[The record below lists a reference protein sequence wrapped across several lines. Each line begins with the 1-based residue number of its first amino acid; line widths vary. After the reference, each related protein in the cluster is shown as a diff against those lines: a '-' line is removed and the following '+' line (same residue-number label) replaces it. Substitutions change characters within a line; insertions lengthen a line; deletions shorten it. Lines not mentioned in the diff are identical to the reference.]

1 LVWAKDTNERKKMN
15 SRYFVIKKI
24 LLSIVLGLLLGAL
37 VSEVPFLFLR
47 DTARMPRQ
55 IVLTIP
61 AGTADEVAR
70 GEQPP
75 SIPQNMTF
83 VVGDRLLV
91 ENDDSVDHKLGPL
104 WIPANSSAQL
114 SLDQEENLAYE
125 CSFQPG
131 NYFGLDVREPLTS
144 GTRIY
149 GIMYVAL
156 PMAILIALYSFGM
169 PPKKKENVVA

>member
-1 LVWAKDTNERKKMN
+1 MPRT
-15 SRYFVIKKI
+15 FIIKRI
-24 LLSIVLGLLLGAL
+24 LLSILLGLLIGVM

-47 DTARMPRQ
+47 ETARAPRE

-61 AGTADEVAR
+61 AGTSVQVAR

-75 SIPQNMTF
+75 SIPENMIF
-83 VVGDRLLV
+83 VVGDRLV
-91 ENDDSVDHKLGPL
+91 VRNEDTIDHKLGPL

-131 NYFGLDVREPLTS
+131 KYFGLDVRLPLTPS
-144 GTRIY
+144 TRLV
-149 GIMYVAL
+149 GILNVAL
-156 PMAILIALYSFGM
+156 PMMIFIALYSFVM
-169 PPKKKENVVA
+169 TPKKKENAPV